1 MAATQLTG
9 TLQPGQSPTL
19 TGDVPTPGAS
29 LATTI
34 ANAAVTLAKMANL
47 AANSVIGNATGSPA
61 TPTAVFKTRAPTA
74 RTERFFGCKGKFPE
88 KNLFVNSGTTA
99 PPWPTTTPP
108 TSCCTN
114 PPFYRSAAAP

>member
-61 TPTAVFKTRAPTA
+61 TPTAVSQTHSATA
-74 RTERFFGCKGKFPE
+74 NDQGIFAEYATFREQNTTV
-88 KNLFVNSGTTA
+88 NLLTTA
-99 PPWPTTTPP
+99 TLRIK
-108 TSCCTN
+108 TSMILSTRPMPN
-114 PPFYRSAAAP
+114 D

>member
-61 TPTAVFKTRAPTA
+61 TPTAVSLNNAGTPNTLALPGIKTNLPINNIIGN
-74 RTERFFGCKGKFPE
+74 ER
-88 KNLFVNSGTTA
+88 
-99 PPWPTTTPP
+99 TTTPLWAP
-108 TSCCTN
+108 RKPPAAKAKNQNTS
-114 PPFYRSAAAP
+114 